1 MDEPIE
7 EMLTVYAAALRR
19 HSQHLEDRCDKRAWH
34 VLARHLIQR
43 AVWSASALFRHAFR
57 VRRCRVPADG
67 FYELRRLPS
76 EPVTSPAGSSKS
88 SLPARAGRERLAATR
103 SAPAIR

>member
-1 MDEPIE
+1 MDQPIE
-7 EMLTVYAAALRR
+7 EMLRVHAAAMLR
-19 HSQHLEDRCDKRAWH
+19 HQQHLEDRCDKRAWR

-43 AVWSASALFRHAFR
+43 AVWSASALFRHVFR
-57 VRRCRVPADG
+57 AKRCLVPADG
-67 FYELRRLPS
+67 FFELRRLPS
-76 EPVTSPAGSSKS
+76 VPATSPAGSSKS

>member
-7 EMLTVYAAALRR
+7 EMLCVHAAAMLR
-19 HSQHLEDRCDKRAWH
+19 HQQHLEDRCDKRAWR
-34 VLARHLIQR
+34 VLARHLIHR
-43 AVWSASALFRHAFR
+43 AVWSAGALFRHAFR
-57 VRRCRVPADG
+57 VQRCLVPADG
-67 FYELRRLPS
+67 FCKLRRLPS

-88 SLPARAGRERLAATR
+88 WSPARAGRERLAATR